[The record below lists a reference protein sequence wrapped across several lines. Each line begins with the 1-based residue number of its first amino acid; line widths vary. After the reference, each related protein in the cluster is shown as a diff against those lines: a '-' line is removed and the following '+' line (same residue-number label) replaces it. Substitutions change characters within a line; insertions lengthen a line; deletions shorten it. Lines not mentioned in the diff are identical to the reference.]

1 MCEVA
6 HIDLGDKAL
15 SGGAT
20 HTFSS
25 VDSVKNDPRLSL
37 IVENWD
43 MIPESIRQSVF
54 LQLAQFSFEKWR
66 EKS

>member
-6 HIDLGDKAL
+6 HIALGDKVL

-20 HTFSS
+20 HALSS

-37 IVENWD
+37 IVEHWD

>member
-6 HIDLGDKAL
+6 QIDTGDKAL

-20 HTFSS
+20 HAFSS
-25 VDSVKNDPRLSL
+25 ADSVKNDPRLSL

-43 MIPESIRQSVF
+43 VIPESMRQTVF